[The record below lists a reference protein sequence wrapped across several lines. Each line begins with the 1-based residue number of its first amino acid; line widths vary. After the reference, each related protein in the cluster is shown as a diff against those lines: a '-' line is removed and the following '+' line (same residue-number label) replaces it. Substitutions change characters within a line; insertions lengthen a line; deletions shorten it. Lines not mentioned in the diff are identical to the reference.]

1 MTNIVFV
8 VVFFS
13 LFLLIIVIIANY
25 NNRVYIHY
33 IIIPIILLIF
43 INLLIKE
50 KKVENKNKKVIDNKR
65 FTIEHTWKYQ
75 ICRRYEFRTYF
86 YLYFSGIWIRPL
98 YFESVWNFFFSENY
112 EVVMV
117 IGPVAVF
124 YDNYFAWGSNLLS
137 LSWNRRN

>member
-8 VVFFS
+8 VFFRF
-13 LFLLIIVIIANY
+13 FLLIIVIIANY

-50 KKVENKNKKVIDNKR
+50 KNVKNKNKIIDNKR
-65 FTIEHTWKYQ
+65 FTIEHTWKCQ

-86 YLYFSGIWIRPL
+86 YFSGI
-98 YFESVWNFFFSENY
+98 
-112 EVVMV
+112 
-117 IGPVAVF
+117 
-124 YDNYFAWGSNLLS
+124 
-137 LSWNRRN
+137 